1 MDIKVGDIV
10 TMKKPHPCGSNR
22 WEITRVGAD
31 FKLRCLG
38 CGREVMN
45 PRSKVE
51 RGRRFPGFSSRRS
64 FSCCRRSL

>member
-10 TMKKPHPCGSNR
+10 TMKKPHPCGSDR

-45 PRSKVE
+45 PRSKAEKGIRKVE
-51 RGRRFPGFSSRRS
+51 RDGVEVKIK
-64 FSCCRRSL
+64 

>member
-51 RGRRFPGFSSRRS
+51 RGIKKVEREGKE
-64 FSCCRRSL
+64 L